1 MYWAQM
7 PYTPVRL
14 ARLNNF
20 TTTLDTAIV
29 TRYISQG
36 DTSFNISFP
45 KLRVTDSTGAA
56 LAPNVYEFAGRK
68 PTVSSSDTSSY
79 FTYNNAQAY
88 PLYVSLRYHHMTTG
102 DTVTHALHPNDRSV
116 VPLMGDGG
124 SATLLGRVPEGQGFL
139 GFELGTDGTGSQ
151 YLIIPAGA
159 ARRPICAET
168 AIETTDAEGNTRSP
182 QNLYMNGPAI
192 FHFAISTV
200 PKTVQQLV
208 TKLNLTVQDL
218 DLVLFHQANQYMLDY
233 LVKRLKI
240 PPEKTHFHVAEI
252 GNTSGTSM
260 PVVLREAYCAGK
272 IKPGSLVLMIVFGV
286 GLSWAATVVR
296 WADGEN
302 LA

>member
-1 MYWAQM
+1 MKYLSTVLLLGLLAGCSSSNQPSTPSTSDNHIIGVVSLMEMDCSNSASFAGVTVQVVGTNYQTTTDNTGTWQIDNMPAGVYTFKFSKPGFTHFIESGISFPGGTMYWAQM

-102 DTVTHALHPNDRSV
+102 DTVYIVAYPSNCGVGQINYV
-116 VPLMGDGG
+116 V
-124 SATLLGRVPEGQGFL
+124 
-139 GFELGTDGTGSQ
+139 
-151 YLIIPAGA
+151 
-159 ARRPICAET
+159 
-168 AIETTDAEGNTRSP
+168 GNT
-182 QNLYMNGPAI
+182 YTYDWAGFGPP
-192 FHFAISTV
+192 S
-200 PKTVQQLV
+200 Q
-208 TKLNLTVQDL
+208 
-218 DLVLFHQANQYMLDY
+218 
-233 LVKRLKI
+233 VK
-240 PPEKTHFHVAEI
+240 A
-252 GNTSGTSM
+252 
-260 PVVLREAYCAGK
+260 VVLR
-272 IKPGSLVLMIVFGV
+272 
-286 GLSWAATVVR
+286 
-296 WADGEN
+296 
-302 LA
+302 